1 MSVAQNLGYA
11 TIQMVH
17 NFGAMA
23 TVGGSLSGM
32 LLKHAASRRKLAWL
46 VLGGWGT
53 QALSGA
59 AFGAASYYFYHR
71 LPDIS
76 GIAVDALMVKMACVA
91 TGLAL
96 LGAYLVWG
104 ESWAEK
110 NRNNVWYVST
120 CLAII
125 ALSAAAVLR
134 WFS

>member
-1 MSVAQNLGYA
+1 MSAAQNLGYA
-11 TIQMVH
+11 TIQIAH

-23 TVGGSLSGM
+23 AVGGSLSGAI
-32 LLKHAASRRKLAWL
+32 LKHIAARRNLAWL
-46 VLGGWGT
+46 ALAGWGT

-59 AFGAASYYFYHR
+59 AFGAASYYFYR
-71 LPDIS
+71 KLPDIS
-76 GIAVDALMVKMACVA
+76 GTAEDALMVKMACVA

-104 ESWAEK
+104 ESWTERK
-110 NRNNVWYVST
+110 RNGVWYVST
-120 CLAII
+120 ALAII